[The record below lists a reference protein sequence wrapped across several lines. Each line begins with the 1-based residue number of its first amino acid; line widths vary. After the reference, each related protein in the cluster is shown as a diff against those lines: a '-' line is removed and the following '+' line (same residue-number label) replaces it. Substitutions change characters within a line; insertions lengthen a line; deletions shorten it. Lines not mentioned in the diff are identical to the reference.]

1 MKGQIIFMKGIEI
14 SEKFYKTSIAPMLHA
29 EYSEY
34 EQRIAVGLVGQGSE
48 CFGYDDAI
56 SKDHDFGKRLF
67 LWITREDDQK
77 IGRALEEA
85 YRHIAIEAGAFPHD
99 RCGVFTIDQFYR
111 QLIGHSSAPSS
122 NEEWMNIPEY
132 ALATAVN
139 GAIFRD
145 DLGAFSAIR
154 RKLSEGFPQDVALK
168 KLAGHLALMAQS
180 GQYNFPRSLKRQ
192 ENSAAALALYE
203 FINHS
208 LHVLF
213 ILNGR
218 YTPYYKWRFR
228 AAKELPF
235 LAGVAHDIEALTMEP
250 IGSHLI
256 DQIEA
261 IAKRISIELL
271 RRGFSTS
278 NESFLEAQAKEV
290 TKRIQDPALLQLHL
304 MEFGAE

>member
-14 SEKFYKTSIAPMLHA
+14 SEVFYKTSIAPMLHA
-29 EYSEY
+29 EFSEY

-48 CFGYDDAI
+48 CFGFDDAI
-56 SKDHDFGKRLF
+56 SQDHDFGKRLF
-67 LWITREDDQK
+67 LWITKEDNQK
-77 IGRALEEA
+77 IGKALNDA
-85 YRHIAIEAGAFPHD
+85 YRHIAKEAGEFSPD
-99 RCGVFTIDQFYR
+99 RYGVFTIDQFYR
-111 QLIGHSSAPSS
+111 QLIGHPSHPSS
-122 NEEWMNIPEY
+122 NNEWMCIPEY

-139 GAIFRD
+139 GAVFRD

-154 RKLSEGFPQDVALK
+154 EKLAEGFPRDVALK

-180 GQYNFPRSLKRQ
+180 GQYNFSRSLKRE

-213 ILNGR
+213 ALNGR
-218 YTPYYKWRFR
+218 FTPYYKWRFR
-228 AAKELPF
+228 AAKNLPF
-235 LAGVAHDIEALTMEP
+235 LAGIAHDIEELTMER

-256 DQIEA
+256 DRIEA
-261 IAKRISIELL
+261 IADRISIELY
-271 RRGFSTS
+271 RRGFSS
-278 NESFLEAQAKEV
+278 SKEIFLEAQAKEV

>member
-1 MKGQIIFMKGIEI
+1 MKGIEI
-14 SEKFYKTSIAPMLHA
+14 SENFYRASIAPMLHA
-29 EYSEY
+29 KFPEY
-34 EQRIAVGLVGQGSE
+34 EHRIAVGLVGQGSE
-48 CFGYDDAI
+48 CFGFDDAI
-56 SKDHDFGKRLF
+56 SQDHDFGKRIF

-77 IGRALEEA
+77 IGMALKDA
-85 YRHIAIEAGAFPHD
+85 YRHIAIEAGEFAPD
-99 RCGVFTIDQFYR
+99 RSGVFTIEQFYK
-111 QLIGHSSAPSS
+111 QLIGHPSHPSA
-122 NEEWMNIPEY
+122 NNEWMCIPEY

-139 GAIFRD
+139 GAVFRD

-154 RKLSEGFPQDVALK
+154 KKLSEGFPQDVALK

-203 FINHS
+203 FIDHS

-213 ILNGR
+213 ILNGS

-228 AAKELPF
+228 AASELPF
-235 LAGVAHDIEALTMEP
+235 LAGLAHDIEEFTTEP
-250 IGSHLI
+250 IGWHLI
-256 DQIEA
+256 DRIEM
-261 IAKRISIELL
+261 IANRITTELQ
-271 RRGFSTS
+271 RRGFSSS
-278 NESFLEAQAKEV
+278 NETFLEAQAKEV